1 VSDFQVIEIYDAEK
15 VLTPASPNLTT
26 SQAQDYVVKILKTP
40 TWKRLSPT
48 QRGVA
53 IRRLRANTRFSQAE
67 ENNLIIN
74 LAPAHHNRMSIAHEM
89 AHILTGRLFRNRVSG
104 HGLEYAWIL
113 RCLLEDIRTDRDFF
127 KWEEEALRLGVN
139 WDSSA
144 VESKARFRNTC
155 NV

>member
-1 VSDFQVIEIYDAEK
+1 MSDFQVIEIYDAEK

-26 SQAQDYVVKILKTP
+26 SQAQDYVVKILKTL
-40 TWKRLSPT
+40 TWKRLSPN

-53 IRRLRANTRFSQAE
+53 IRRLRANTRDSQAE

-89 AHILTGRLFRNRVSG
+89 AHILTGRLFGNRVSG

-113 RCLLEDIRTDRDFF
+113 RCLLEDIRTDRDFS

-139 WDSSA
+139 WNSSA
-144 VESKARFRNTC
+144 VESKARFA
-155 NV
+155 